1 MQFAAARHIIALADY
16 PLKTKGFRAMEFL
29 GFFKKRGLEHMK
41 VAEVRQDLLEVER
54 LERQY
59 GRQISTYRERMEG
72 KRLYALNEKGITDG
86 ELEQMASD
94 IEELEFDISA
104 VNQEQSRAREEKRA
118 LKGILIV
125 LERQERLK
133 QAGLWER
140 IAKMDPQDLEESLGR
155 LGDMDA
161 SVSESVDTIR
171 HVLGAPAT
179 PKETRQAMTPR
190 ARQILGELK
199 SERDEG

>member
-1 MQFAAARHIIALADY
+1 MA
-16 PLKTKGFRAMEFL
+16 FL

-59 GRQISTYRERMEG
+59 GRQISTYQGRMES
-72 KRLYALNEKGITDG
+72 KRLYALNEKGITDL
-86 ELEQMASD
+86 ELEQLASD

-125 LERQERLK
+125 LERKERLK
-133 QAGLWER
+133 QAGAWER
-140 IAKMDPQDLEESLGR
+140 IAKMDPQDLEESLGK

-179 PKETRQAMTPR
+179 PKEIRQTMTPR

-199 SERDEG
+199 SNRDAD

>member
-1 MQFAAARHIIALADY
+1 MA
-16 PLKTKGFRAMEFL
+16 FL

-41 VAEVRQDLLEVER
+41 AAEVRQDLREVER

-59 GRQISTYRERMEG
+59 GRQISTYQDRMEG
-72 KRLYALNEKGITDG
+72 KRLYALNEKGISDL

-104 VNQEQSRAREEKRA
+104 VNQEQGKVREEKRA

-125 LERQERLK
+125 LERKERLK
-133 QAGLWER
+133 QAGVWER

-161 SVSESVDTIR
+161 SVSESAETIGD
-171 HVLGAPAT
+171 VLGAPAT
-179 PKETRQAMTPR
+179 PKEMRQAMTPR

-199 SERDEG
+199 SKRDDS

>member
-1 MQFAAARHIIALADY
+1 M
-16 PLKTKGFRAMEFL
+16 KTKGFRAMAFL

-41 VAEVRQDLLEVER
+41 IAEVKQDLLQVER
-54 LERQY
+54 LEQQY
-59 GRQISTYRERMEG
+59 GRQISTYQERMEG
-72 KRLYALNEKGITDG
+72 KRLYALNEKGITEL
-86 ELEQMASD
+86 ELEQMAND
-94 IEELEFDISA
+94 IEELEFDIAA
-104 VNQEQSRAREEKRA
+104 VNQEQGKVREEKRA

-140 IAKMDPQDLEESLGR
+140 IAKMDPQDIEESLAR

-161 SVSESVDTIR
+161 SVSENVDTIR

-179 PKETRQAMTPR
+179 PKEVRQAMTPR

-199 SERDEG
+199 SKRDAS

>member
-1 MQFAAARHIIALADY
+1 MA
-16 PLKTKGFRAMEFL
+16 FL
-29 GFFKKRGLEHMK
+29 GFFKKRGLENMK
-41 VAEVRQDLLEVER
+41 IAEVRQDLLGVER

-59 GRQISTYRERMEG
+59 GRQISTYQERMES
-72 KRLYALNEKGITDG
+72 KRLYALNEKGLTDL
-86 ELEQMASD
+86 ELERLASD

-104 VNQEQSRAREEKRA
+104 VNQEQSKVREEKRA

-133 QAGLWER
+133 KAGVWQT
-140 IAKMDPQDLEESLGR
+140 IAKMDPQELEEGLGR

-171 HVLGAPAT
+171 HVLAAPAT
-179 PKETRQAMTPR
+179 PKEIRETMTPR

-199 SERDEG
+199 ANRDAD